1 MTLSFDAQRI
11 HHTDKNNEQHTD
23 RISPP
28 AAIVTG
34 TPATGGC
41 FNFLP
46 DVHRAVG
53 ALRSIIDLLSRNP
66 VIDTSRQDGL
76 PVDNSQGS
84 IAMRHVTFKYP
95 TLPGSHPLTLNDINL
110 SANRGQ
116 TIGVVGPSGSGKSSI
131 LSLIERFYDP
141 RRGAVTHDGNDLRS
155 LHLGALRRHMALI
168 TQETTLFSGTIREN
182 ILLACPDPAT
192 VPEPDLQAA
201 VRAAALE
208 DVVASLPDG
217 LDTEVGYRGLEL
229 SGGQRQRIA
238 IARAVVS
245 RPSVLLLDEATSAL
259 DSASEGAVQAALQH
273 AAEGRTTIAVAQ
285 RLSTVRAADCIYVVA
300 DGAVVEAG
308 SHEELVVRGG
318 LYAEMLSVQRASPQE

>member
-1 MTLSFDAQRI
+1 
-11 HHTDKNNEQHTD
+11 
-23 RISPP
+23 
-28 AAIVTG
+28 
-34 TPATGGC
+34 
-41 FNFLP
+41 
-46 DVHRAVG
+46 
-53 ALRSIIDLLSRNP
+53 
-66 VIDTSRQDGL
+66 
-76 PVDNSQGS
+76 
-84 IAMRHVTFKYP
+84 
-95 TLPGSHPLTLNDINL
+95 
-110 SANRGQ
+110 
-116 TIGVVGPSGSGKSSI
+116 
-131 LSLIERFYDP
+131 
-141 RRGAVTHDGNDLRS
+141 
-155 LHLGALRRHMALI
+155 MALI

-192 VPEPDLQAA
+192 VPEADLHAA

-208 DVVASLPDG
+208 DVIASLPEG

-259 DSASEGAVQAALQH
+259 DSASEGAVQAALQL

-308 SHEELVVRGG
+308 SHDELVARGG
-318 LYAEMLSVQRASPQE
+318 LYTEMLSVQRASPQEYLSK